1 LGIAK
6 LLYQDLPNFLSALRH
21 LKSSITVHSRGL
33 NFRLTTDNWITK
45 YRARSFNDKEPE
57 ILDWLDENLRDGDI
71 FFDVGA
77 NVGLYSIYA
86 ALRNKKAAVY
96 AFEPEYSNLHQ
107 LKLNIINNNLYEN
120 VIPFGIALGD
130 QAGLSYLHIQDLT
143 AGAAL
148 ATESNDNI
156 SKSFGKDV
164 IWKEGIGTIHLDF
177 LFEKFGIQPNL
188 IKIDVDGNEY
198 KILQGGIKTFETTKL
213 RSIYIEMIESLPD
226 YVPIKTFLL
235 DHGFKL
241 QSKSSENQVW
251 SRL

>member
-1 LGIAK
+1 
-6 LLYQDLPNFLSALRH
+6 

-235 DHGFKL
+235 DHGFRL
-241 QSKSSENQVW
+241 QSKSSDNQVW

>member
-1 LGIAK
+1 MGIAK

>member
-1 LGIAK
+1 MGIAK
-6 LLYQDLPNFLSALRH
+6 LLYQDLPNFISALRH

-45 YRARSFNDKEPE
+45 YRARSFNEKEPE

-177 LFEKFGIQPNL
+177 LFEEFGIQPNL

-235 DHGFKL
+235 DHGFRL
-241 QSKSSENQVW
+241 QSKSSDNQVW

>member
-1 LGIAK
+1 MGIAK

-45 YRARSFNDKEPE
+45 YRARSFNEKEPE

-148 ATESNDNI
+148 ATESNDSI

-235 DHGFKL
+235 DHGFRL
-241 QSKSSENQVW
+241 QSKSSDNQVW